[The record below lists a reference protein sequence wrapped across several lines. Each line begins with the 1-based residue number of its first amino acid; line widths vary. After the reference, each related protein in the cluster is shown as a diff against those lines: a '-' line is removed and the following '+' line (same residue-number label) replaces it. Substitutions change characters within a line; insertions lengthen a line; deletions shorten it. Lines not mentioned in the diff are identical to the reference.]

1 LRNTILSI
9 SALILGVTGGA
20 FAQAAVPTKVG
31 IINIQAAIGSTKDG
45 QKASAELTGKFAP
58 TKARLEKKQAD
69 IEADKT
75 TLSKGGNAMSA
86 EQKEKLMRDI
96 DQKTK
101 SLNRDAEDAQAEV
114 DQETGK
120 IMQVLGERVMVVLR
134 KYAQDKGYALILDVS
149 NQQTSP
155 VLVAADGIDVTADI
169 IKLYDENSPSPA
181 AASAPAA
188 TPTPAASRPAAVP
201 SPAKKAPAPAAK

>member
-1 LRNTILSI
+1 M
-9 SALILGVTGGA
+9 A
-20 FAQAAVPTKVG
+20 
-31 IINIQAAIGSTKDG
+31 
-45 QKASAELTGKFAP
+45 
-58 TKARLEKKQAD
+58 
-69 IEADKT
+69 
-75 TLSKGGNAMSA
+75 A

-96 DQKTK
+96 DSKTK

-120 IMQVLGERVMVVLR
+120 IMQTLGERVMVVLR

-169 IKLYDENSPSPA
+169 IKLYDENSPAPSSSA
-181 AASAPAA
+181 APAA
-188 TPTPAASRPAAVP
+188 TPPPAAARPAAVP
-201 SPAKKAPAPAAK
+201 SPAKKAPAAK

>member
-1 LRNTILSI
+1 LSI

-45 QKASAELTGKFAP
+45 QKASAELTKKFEP
-58 TKARLEKKQAD
+58 TKTRLEKKQAE
-69 IEADKT
+69 IEADKA
-75 TLSKGGNAMSA
+75 TLSKGGNAMAA

-96 DQKTK
+96 DSKTK

-120 IMQVLGERVMVVLR
+120 IMQTLGERVMVVLR

-169 IKLYDENSPSPA
+169 IKLYDENSPAPSSSAPPA
-181 AASAPAA
+181 AAPPAA
-188 TPTPAASRPAAVP
+188 ARPAAVP
-201 SPAKKAPAPAAK
+201 SPAKKAPAAK